1 MKNSINIEFLGDL
14 SLDGLYNDPQHFSG
28 LEENMKWV
36 SQLNTAVDYRV
47 LNWESQLWGDGRVNE
62 LKFPRLC
69 TTKEA
74 AQSIAPLKID
84 LALLANNHVF
94 DNHIDGFRNTV
105 SFFEKNMINHIG
117 ATEKEEEQYR
127 EFIFTKNN
135 IKVGVINYVGL
146 ETNPK
151 LPDNCPVLVNILN
164 EEMVISK
171 IKQLKIKV
179 DHVVVTLH
187 WGDEESS
194 RVPNLNQRKLGRQFI
209 DGGASIVVGHH
220 VHCLQGFEE
229 YSNGLICYS
238 LGNFLFGPQMVLPGK
253 INSNRT
259 SDNNMSALLNI
270 EFTKTDFNFSWKYL
284 MKRKNSLFLELDNG
298 SVERLHKKINKY
310 VYYSDT
316 KLNIAYKLELIKVPI
331 RNFLDKNDG
340 FIKALLSIRIKQIK
354 LLIKALIK

>member
-1 MKNSINIEFLGDL
+1 MIDSLAVQFLGDL
-14 SLDGLYNDPQHFSG
+14 SLDGLYTDPQHHVG
-28 LEENMKWV
+28 LSENLKWV
-36 SQLNTAVDYRV
+36 SDVSTDIDFRV

-171 IKQLKIKV
+171 IKQLKIKG

-220 VHCLQGFEE
+220 VHCLQGVEE

-238 LGNFLFGPQMVLPGK
+238 LGNFLFGPQMVLPGQ
-253 INSNRT
+253 IHSNRT
-259 SDNNMSALLNI
+259 NDNNMTALLNI